1 MPIFTQ
7 RRYLEMNIWIVDDEV
22 NLANGLKRAFEKSGY
37 SAKTVK
43 TISELHQLL
52 GAEIPAL
59 IFLDQ
64 RLPDGNGTDVLPVIL
79 KQYPRC
85 KVILM
90 TAFGDSR
97 LVVKAIQEGAYNYLD
112 KPFPLDA
119 AKNMVERAIESIR
132 FRNQAEF
139 LLSEGPNRLLGTSNE
154 MNKIRET
161 IMKIAPHQ
169 NITVLLRGESGTGK
183 EVAARMI
190 HNASGSKGDF
200 VALNCSAIPES
211 LLESE
216 LFGYHKGAYTG
227 ADTDKQGL
235 IEIADKGTLFLDEI
249 GDMPLSLQSKL
260 FRFLDQRSFRPLGST
275 KEKNVSLNLICATC
289 IDIEKHVKEEKFR
302 KDLFFRISVI
312 PITIPPLRERDKD
325 VLELASF
332 YLAEFSKRLGKSAN
346 TFTEDVKDVFM
357 TYHWPGNVREL
368 RNLIERILI
377 LKDNSDNLVRLADLP
392 PEMLEIQ
399 QQSIA
404 GLPSGH
410 FGHGSLPHTMDMIE
424 REMIVSALAKCM
436 GSRTQTAA
444 VLGISRFSLLRRMQR
459 HGLE

>member
-1 MPIFTQ
+1 
-7 RRYLEMNIWIVDDEV
+7 MNIWIVDDEV
-22 NLANGLKRAFEKSGY
+22 NLANGLKRAFEKGGY
-37 SAKTVK
+37 SAKAVK
-43 TISELHQLL
+43 TISELQQLL
-52 GAEIPAL
+52 GVEIPSL

-64 RLPDGNGTDVLPVIL
+64 RLPDGNGIDILPAIL

-97 LVVKAIQEGAYNYLD
+97 LVVRAIQEGAYNYLD

-139 LLSEGPNRLLGTSNE
+139 LLSEGPNRLLGSSNAME
-154 MNKIRET
+154 KIRDN
-161 IMKIAPHQ
+161 IMKIAQHQ
-169 NITVLLRGESGTGK
+169 NVTVLLRGESGTGK

-190 HNASGSKGDF
+190 HHASGCKGDF

-216 LFGYHKGAYTG
+216 LFGYNKGAYTG
-227 ADTDKQGL
+227 AETDKQGL

-289 IDIEKHVKEEKFR
+289 LDIEKQVGEEKFR

-312 PITIPPLRERDKD
+312 PITIPPLRQRDKD

-332 YLAEFSKRLGKSAN
+332 YLAEFSKRLGKSA
-346 TFTEDVKDVFM
+346 TSFTEDVKDVFM
-357 TYHWPGNVREL
+357 TYWWPGNVREL

-377 LKDNSDNLVRLADLP
+377 LKDNSDNMVRLADLP
-392 PEMLEIQ
+392 AEMFEIQ
-399 QQSIA
+399 QQTIVGHTA
-404 GLPSGH
+404 GHLEGE
-410 FGHGSLPHTMDMIE
+410 SLSHTMDRIE
-424 REMIVSALAKCM
+424 REMIVSALARCM

-444 VLGISRFSLLRRMQR
+444 ELGISRFSLLRRMQR

>member
-1 MPIFTQ
+1 
-7 RRYLEMNIWIVDDEV
+7 MNVWIVDDEV

-37 SAKTVK
+37 SAKAVK
-43 TISELHQLL
+43 TISELQQLL
-52 GAEIPAL
+52 GAEIPSL

-64 RLPDGNGTDVLPVIL
+64 RLPDGNGIDILPAIL

-97 LVVKAIQEGAYNYLD
+97 LVVRAIQEGAYNYLD

-119 AKNMVERAIESIR
+119 AKNMVEKAIESIR

-139 LLSEGPNRLLGTSNE
+139 LLSEGSNRLLGTSNE
-154 MNKIRET
+154 MHKVRDT
-161 IMKIAPHQ
+161 IMKIARHQ
-169 NITVLLRGESGTGK
+169 NITVLLQGESGTGK

-190 HNASGSKGDF
+190 HHASGCKGDF

-216 LFGYHKGAYTG
+216 LFGYQKGAYTG
-227 ADTDKQGL
+227 ADSDKQGL

-249 GDMPLSLQSKL
+249 GDMPISLQSKL

-289 IDIEKHVKEEKFR
+289 IDIEKHVREEKFR

-332 YLAEFSKRLGKSAN
+332 YLAEFSKRLGKGAN
-346 TFTEDVKDVFM
+346 VFTDDVKDVFL
-357 TYHWPGNVREL
+357 TYWWPGNVREL

-377 LKDNSDNLVRLADLP
+377 LKDNSDNIVRLADLP
-392 PEMLEIQ
+392 AEMLEIQ
-399 QQSIA
+399 QQSMIGVSA
-404 GLPSGH
+404 GHLSGE
-410 FGHGSLPHTMDMIE
+410 SLPHTMDRIE

-436 GSRTQTAA
+436 GSRTQTATE
-444 VLGISRFSLLRRMQR
+444 LGISRFSLLRRMQR

>member
-1 MPIFTQ
+1 
-7 RRYLEMNIWIVDDEV
+7 MNIWIVDDEV

-43 TISELHQLL
+43 TISELQQLL
-52 GAEIPAL
+52 GAEIPSL

-64 RLPDGNGTDVLPVIL
+64 RLPDGNGIDILPAIL

-97 LVVKAIQEGAYNYLD
+97 LVVRAIQEGAYNYLD

-119 AKNMVERAIESIR
+119 AKNMVEKAIESIR

-139 LLSEGPNRLLGTSNE
+139 LLSEGSNRLLGTSNE
-154 MNKIRET
+154 MHKVRDT
-161 IMKIAPHQ
+161 IMKIARHQ
-169 NITVLLRGESGTGK
+169 NITVLLQGESGTGK

-190 HNASGSKGDF
+190 HHASGCKGDF

-216 LFGYHKGAYTG
+216 LFGYQKGAYTG
-227 ADTDKQGL
+227 ADSDKQGL

-249 GDMPLSLQSKL
+249 GDMPISLQSKL

-289 IDIEKHVKEEKFR
+289 IDIEKHVREEKFR

-332 YLAEFSKRLGKSAN
+332 YLAEFSKRLGKGAN
-346 TFTEDVKDVFM
+346 VFTDDVKDVFL
-357 TYHWPGNVREL
+357 TYWWPGNVREL

-377 LKDNSDNLVRLADLP
+377 LKDNSDNIVRLADLP
-392 PEMLEIQ
+392 AEMLEIQ
-399 QQSIA
+399 QQSMIGVSA
-404 GLPSGH
+404 GHLSGE
-410 FGHGSLPHTMDMIE
+410 SLPHTMDRIE

-436 GSRTQTAA
+436 GSRTQTATE
-444 VLGISRFSLLRRMQR
+444 LGISRFSLLRRMQR

>member
-1 MPIFTQ
+1 
-7 RRYLEMNIWIVDDEV
+7 MNIWIVDDEV
-22 NLANGLKRAFEKSGY
+22 NLANGLKRAFEKGGY
-37 SAKTVK
+37 NAKAVK
-43 TISELHQLL
+43 TISELQQLL
-52 GAEIPAL
+52 GVEIPSL

-64 RLPDGNGTDVLPVIL
+64 RLPDGNGIDILPAIL

-97 LVVKAIQEGAYNYLD
+97 LVVRAIQEGAYNYLD

-139 LLSEGPNRLLGTSNE
+139 LLSEGPNRLLGSSNAME
-154 MNKIRET
+154 KIRDN
-161 IMKIAPHQ
+161 IMKIAQHQ

-190 HNASGSKGDF
+190 HHASGCKGDF

-216 LFGYHKGAYTG
+216 LFGYNKGAYTG
-227 ADTDKQGL
+227 AETDKQGL

-289 IDIEKHVKEEKFR
+289 LDIEKQVGEEKFR

-312 PITIPPLRERDKD
+312 PITIPPLRQRDKD

-332 YLAEFSKRLGKSAN
+332 YLAEFSKRLGKSA
-346 TFTEDVKDVFM
+346 TSFTEDVKDVFM
-357 TYHWPGNVREL
+357 TYWWPGNVREL

-377 LKDNSDNLVRLADLP
+377 LKDNSDNMVRLADLP
-392 PEMLEIQ
+392 AEMFEIQ
-399 QQSIA
+399 QQTIVGHTA
-404 GLPSGH
+404 GHLEGE
-410 FGHGSLPHTMDMIE
+410 SLSHTMDRIE
-424 REMIVSALAKCM
+424 REMIVSALARCM

-444 VLGISRFSLLRRMQR
+444 ELGISRFSLLRRMQR

>member
-1 MPIFTQ
+1 
-7 RRYLEMNIWIVDDEV
+7 MNIWIVDDEV
-22 NLANGLKRAFEKSGY
+22 NLANGLKRAFEKGGY
-37 SAKTVK
+37 NAKAVK
-43 TISELHQLL
+43 TISELQQLL
-52 GAEIPAL
+52 GVEIPSL

-64 RLPDGNGTDVLPVIL
+64 RLPDGNGIDILPAIL

-97 LVVKAIQEGAYNYLD
+97 LVVRAIQEGAYNYLD

-139 LLSEGPNRLLGTSNE
+139 LLSEGPNRLLGSSNAME
-154 MNKIRET
+154 KIRDN
-161 IMKIAPHQ
+161 IMKIAQHQ

-190 HNASGSKGDF
+190 HHASGCKGDF

-289 IDIEKHVKEEKFR
+289 IDIEKHVREEKFR

-332 YLAEFSKRLGKSAN
+332 YLAEFSKRLGKGAN
-346 TFTEDVKDVFM
+346 VFTDDVKDVFL
-357 TYHWPGNVREL
+357 TYWWPGNVREL

-377 LKDNSDNLVRLADLP
+377 LKDNSDNIVRLADLP
-392 PEMLEIQ
+392 AEMLEIQ
-399 QQSIA
+399 QQSMIGVSA
-404 GLPSGH
+404 GHLSGE
-410 FGHGSLPHTMDMIE
+410 SLPHTMDRIE

-436 GSRTQTAA
+436 GSRTQTATE
-444 VLGISRFSLLRRMQR
+444 LGISRFSLLRRMQR

>member
-1 MPIFTQ
+1 
-7 RRYLEMNIWIVDDEV
+7 MNIWIVDDEV

-64 RLPDGNGTDVLPVIL
+64 RLPDGNGIDVLPAIL

-97 LVVKAIQEGAYNYLD
+97 LVVRAIQEGAYNYLD

-119 AKNMVERAIESIR
+119 AKNMVEKAIESIR

-139 LLSEGPNRLLGTSNE
+139 LLSEGPNQLLGTSNE
-154 MNKIRET
+154 MHKVRDT
-161 IMKIAPHQ
+161 IMKIARHQ
-169 NITVLLRGESGTGK
+169 NITVLLQGESGTGK

-190 HNASGSKGDF
+190 HHASNCKGDF

-289 IDIEKHVKEEKFR
+289 IDIEKHVREEKFR

-332 YLAEFSKRLGKSAN
+332 YLAEFSKRLGKGAN
-346 TFTEDVKDVFM
+346 VFTDDVKDVFL
-357 TYHWPGNVREL
+357 TYWWPGNVREL

-377 LKDNSDNLVRLADLP
+377 LKDNSDNIVRLADLP
-392 PEMLEIQ
+392 AEMLEIQ
-399 QQSIA
+399 QQSMIGVSA
-404 GLPSGH
+404 GHLSGE
-410 FGHGSLPHTMDMIE
+410 SLPHTMDRIE

-436 GSRTQTAA
+436 GNRTQTATE
-444 VLGISRFSLLRRMQR
+444 LGISRFSLLRRMQR

>member
-1 MPIFTQ
+1 
-7 RRYLEMNIWIVDDEV
+7 MNIWIVDDEV
-22 NLANGLKRAFEKSGY
+22 NLANGLKRAFEKGGY
-37 SAKTVK
+37 SAKAVK
-43 TISELHQLL
+43 TISELQQLL
-52 GAEIPAL
+52 GAEIPSL

-64 RLPDGNGTDVLPVIL
+64 RLPDGNGIDILPAIL

-97 LVVKAIQEGAYNYLD
+97 LVVRAIQEGAYNYLD

-139 LLSEGPNRLLGTSNE
+139 LLSEGPNRLLGSSNAME
-154 MNKIRET
+154 KIRDN
-161 IMKIAPHQ
+161 IMKIAQHQ
-169 NITVLLRGESGTGK
+169 NVTVLLRGESGTGK

-190 HNASGSKGDF
+190 HHASGCKGDF

-216 LFGYHKGAYTG
+216 LFGYNKGAYTG
-227 ADTDKQGL
+227 AETDKQGL

-289 IDIEKHVKEEKFR
+289 LDIEKQVGEEKFR

-312 PITIPPLRERDKD
+312 PITIPPLRQRDKD

-332 YLAEFSKRLGKSAN
+332 YLAEFSKRLGKSA
-346 TFTEDVKDVFM
+346 TSFTEDVKDVFM
-357 TYHWPGNVREL
+357 TYWWPGNVREL

-377 LKDNSDNLVRLADLP
+377 LKDNSDNMVRLADLP
-392 PEMLEIQ
+392 AEMFEIQ
-399 QQSIA
+399 QQTIVGHTA
-404 GLPSGH
+404 GHLEGE
-410 FGHGSLPHTMDMIE
+410 SLSHTMDRIE
-424 REMIVSALAKCM
+424 REMIVSALARCM

-444 VLGISRFSLLRRMQR
+444 ELGISRFSLLRRMQR

>member
-1 MPIFTQ
+1 
-7 RRYLEMNIWIVDDEV
+7 MNIWIVDDEV
-22 NLANGLKRAFEKSGY
+22 NLANGLKRAFEKGGY
-37 SAKTVK
+37 SAKAVK
-43 TISELHQLL
+43 TISELQQLL
-52 GAEIPAL
+52 GVEIPSL

-64 RLPDGNGTDVLPVIL
+64 RLPDGNGIDILPAIL

-97 LVVKAIQEGAYNYLD
+97 LVVRAIQEGAYNYLD

-139 LLSEGPNRLLGTSNE
+139 LLSEGPNRLLGSSNAME
-154 MNKIRET
+154 KIRDN
-161 IMKIAPHQ
+161 IMKIAQHQ

-190 HNASGSKGDF
+190 HHASGCKGDF

-289 IDIEKHVKEEKFR
+289 LDIEKQVGEEKFR

-312 PITIPPLRERDKD
+312 PITIPPLRQRDKD

-332 YLAEFSKRLGKSAN
+332 YLAEFSKRLGKSA
-346 TFTEDVKDVFM
+346 TSFTEDVKDVFM
-357 TYHWPGNVREL
+357 TYWWPGNVREL

-377 LKDNSDNLVRLADLP
+377 LKDNSDNMVRLADLP
-392 PEMLEIQ
+392 AEMFEIQ
-399 QQSIA
+399 QQTIVGHTA
-404 GLPSGH
+404 GHLEGE
-410 FGHGSLPHTMDMIE
+410 SLSHTMDRIE
-424 REMIVSALAKCM
+424 REMIVSALARCM

-444 VLGISRFSLLRRMQR
+444 ELGISRFSLLRRMQR

>member
-1 MPIFTQ
+1 
-7 RRYLEMNIWIVDDEV
+7 MNIWIVDDEV
-22 NLANGLKRAFEKSGY
+22 NLANGLKRAFEKGGY
-37 SAKTVK
+37 SAKAVK
-43 TISELHQLL
+43 TISELQQLL
-52 GAEIPAL
+52 GVEIPSL

-64 RLPDGNGTDVLPVIL
+64 RLPDGNGIDILPAIL

-97 LVVKAIQEGAYNYLD
+97 LVVRAIQEGAYNYLD

-139 LLSEGPNRLLGTSNE
+139 LLSEGPNRLLGSSNAME
-154 MNKIRET
+154 KIRDN
-161 IMKIAPHQ
+161 IMKIAQHQ

-190 HNASGSKGDF
+190 HHASGCKGDF

-216 LFGYHKGAYTG
+216 LFGYNKGAYTG
-227 ADTDKQGL
+227 AETDKQGL

-289 IDIEKHVKEEKFR
+289 LDIEKQVGEEKFR

-312 PITIPPLRERDKD
+312 PITIPPLRQRDKD

-332 YLAEFSKRLGKSAN
+332 YLAEFSKRLGKSA
-346 TFTEDVKDVFM
+346 TSFTEDVKDVFM
-357 TYHWPGNVREL
+357 TYWWPGNVREL

-377 LKDNSDNLVRLADLP
+377 LKDNSDNMVRLADLP
-392 PEMLEIQ
+392 AEMFEIQ
-399 QQSIA
+399 QQTIVGHTA
-404 GLPSGH
+404 GHLEGE
-410 FGHGSLPHTMDMIE
+410 SLSHTMDRIE
-424 REMIVSALAKCM
+424 REMIVSALARCM

-444 VLGISRFSLLRRMQR
+444 ELGISRFSLLRRMQR

>member
-1 MPIFTQ
+1 
-7 RRYLEMNIWIVDDEV
+7 MNVWIVDDEV

-37 SAKTVK
+37 SAKAVK
-43 TISELHQLL
+43 TISELQQLL
-52 GAEIPAL
+52 GAEIPSL

-64 RLPDGNGTDVLPVIL
+64 RLPDGNGIDILPAIL

-97 LVVKAIQEGAYNYLD
+97 LVVRAIQEGAYNYLD

-119 AKNMVERAIESIR
+119 AKNMVEKAIESIR

-139 LLSEGPNRLLGTSNE
+139 LLSEGSNRLLGTSNE
-154 MNKIRET
+154 MHKVRDT
-161 IMKIAPHQ
+161 IMKIARHQ
-169 NITVLLRGESGTGK
+169 NITVLLQGESGTGK

-190 HNASGSKGDF
+190 HHASGCKGDF

-216 LFGYHKGAYTG
+216 LFGYQKGAYTG
-227 ADTDKQGL
+227 ADSDKQGL

-249 GDMPLSLQSKL
+249 GDMPISLQSKL

-289 IDIEKHVKEEKFR
+289 IDIEKHVREEKFR

-332 YLAEFSKRLGKSAN
+332 YLAEFSKRLGKGAN
-346 TFTEDVKDVFM
+346 VFTDDVKDVFL
-357 TYHWPGNVREL
+357 TYWWPGNVREL

-377 LKDNSDNLVRLADLP
+377 LKDNSDNIVRLADLP
-392 PEMLEIQ
+392 AEMLEIQ
-399 QQSIA
+399 QQSMIGASA
-404 GLPSGH
+404 GQLSGE
-410 FGHGSLPHTMDMIE
+410 SLPHTMDRIE

-436 GSRTQTAA
+436 GSRTQTATE
-444 VLGISRFSLLRRMQR
+444 LGISRFSLLRRMQR

>member
-1 MPIFTQ
+1 
-7 RRYLEMNIWIVDDEV
+7 MNIWIVDDEV
-22 NLANGLKRAFEKSGY
+22 NLANGLKKAFEKSGF
-37 SAKTVK
+37 SAKAVK
-43 TISELHQLL
+43 SINELHLL
-52 GAEIPAL
+52 LAAEIPAV

-64 RLPDGNGTDVLPVIL
+64 RLPDGNGIEVLPAIL
-79 KQYPRC
+79 QQYPRC

-112 KPFPLDA
+112 KPFPFDA
-119 AKNMVERAIESIR
+119 AKNMLERAIESIR

-139 LLSEGPNRLLGTSNE
+139 LLSEGPNRLLGSSNE
-154 MNKIRET
+154 MHRIRDT
-161 IMKIAPHQ
+161 ILKIARHQ
-169 NITVLLRGESGTGK
+169 DISVLLQGESGTGK

-190 HNASGSKGDF
+190 HHASNCKGDF

-216 LFGYHKGAYTG
+216 LFGYRKGAYTG

-289 IDIEKHVKEEKFR
+289 IDLEKYVREEKFR
-302 KDLFFRISVI
+302 KDLYFRISVI

-332 YLAEFSKRLGKSAN
+332 YLAEFSKRLGKSAAA
-346 TFTEDVKDVFM
+346 FTDDVKDVFLN
-357 TYHWPGNVREL
+357 YFWPGNVREL

-377 LKDNSDNLVRLADLP
+377 LKENSDSTVRLADLP
-392 PEMLEIQ
+392 AEMLEMQ
-399 QQSIA
+399 QQGTA
-404 GLPSGH
+404 GIPAAHLCC
-410 FGHGSLPHTMDMIE
+410 GSLPETMDKIE
-424 REMIVSALAKCM
+424 REMIESALARCM

-444 VLGISRFSLLRRMQR
+444 ELGISRFSLLRRMQR
-459 HGLE
+459 HGLD